1 MDHESSLLA
10 HLIPRLTSRGEDTA
24 TDALAFILNKSEA
37 CRGAL
42 DSLLNEQGFDLE
54 PITKFETQVTHEDGS
69 RPDMVGY
76 DGKGEKRLLVE
87 SKFWA
92 SLLEGQ
98 ADGYF
103 RQLEASG
110 PAILMFIAPGTR
122 IETLWTETKRQM
134 ETGEAPV
141 SLESVETL
149 DRMRRAGVED
159 SDKRVM
165 LVSWDL
171 LLERLADVVSADSQV
186 ASDVQQLRGF
196 VDEQDLDAFQPIQT
210 EELSP
215 SLARRLRWINQ
226 LIDDVLAQ
234 GVEQGWM
241 SVDGLRATPQRAGYG
256 RYVRFV
262 DDSGVRAQNGS
273 FLCVNFDYWATKRD
287 TPLWLWMGSKTERD
301 LQLRDSNHSL
311 VVFEDVD
318 GLYTPV
324 DLKVGVEYHRVLDDV
339 VDQLRRIAEIVVG

>member
-1 MDHESSLLA
+1 MDNESSLLA
-10 HLIPRLTSRGEDTA
+10 YLVPRLTSRGEDTA

-37 CRGAL
+37 CRRAL
-42 DSLLNEQGFDLE
+42 DSLLSEQDFSLE

-76 DGKGEKRLLVE
+76 DSLGSKRLLVE

-92 SLLEGQ
+92 ALLEGQ
-98 ADGYF
+98 ASGYF
-103 RQLEASG
+103 SQLEEPG
-110 PAILMFIAPGTR
+110 PGVLLFIAPGTR
-122 IETLWTETKRQM
+122 IKTLWSEIRRQM
-134 ETGEAPV
+134 ETGEVPV
-141 SLESVETL
+141 SLESVQTL
-149 DRMRRAGVED
+149 DRMWRARVED

-171 LLERLADVVSADSQV
+171 LLERLAAVVSADSQV
-186 ASDVQQLRGF
+186 ASDVQQLRGL

-226 LIDDVLAQ
+226 LIDDVIAQ

-262 DDSGVRAQNGS
+262 DDSGVRAQNDF

-301 LQLRDSNHSL
+301 LQLRDSNRSL

-324 DLKVGVEYHRVLDDV
+324 DLKVGVEYHRVSDDV
-339 VDQLRRIAEIVVG
+339 VDQLRRIAEVVVG